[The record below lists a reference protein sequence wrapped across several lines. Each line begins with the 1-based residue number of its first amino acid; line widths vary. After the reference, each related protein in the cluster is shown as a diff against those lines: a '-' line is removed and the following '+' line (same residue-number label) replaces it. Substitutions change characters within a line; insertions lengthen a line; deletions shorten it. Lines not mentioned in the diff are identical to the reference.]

1 MRPHPRGEDRSTA
14 AMTQNVPDHLWS
26 LDFDALPEDIARLTF
41 PHGPGYAYDA
51 PIPKRAYREQLR
63 RLQLELV
70 KLQKWVRAHNQ
81 RLVIIFEGRDAAGKG
96 GTIRRFTRHL
106 NPRHARVVALPKPT
120 ERERGEWYFQRYVRH
135 LPSSGEIVFFDRSW
149 YNRAGVERVM
159 GFCSEAQ
166 WRSFFE
172 EAPRFEAMLVR
183 DGIRLFKFWLTVS
196 RAEQLKRFYER
207 KTNPLKSWKLS
218 PIDKAAVGRWDDYT
232 RAIADIFRHTHTD
245 MAPWTVIDANDQRRA
260 RLEAMRAVL
269 TAIDY
274 ADRDA
279 AAIGGADARIVL
291 DGASWRPPVT

>member
-1 MRPHPRGEDRSTA
+1 MTESTDA
-14 AMTQNVPDHLWS
+14 TGIDAGLWS
-26 LDFDALPEDIARLTF
+26 LNHDALPPEIAALTF
-41 PHGPGYAYDA
+41 PHGPGYAHDA
-51 PIPKRAYREQLR
+51 PIARKDYRRQLR
-63 RLQLELV
+63 TLQLELV
-70 KLQKWVRAHNQ
+70 KLQKWVRETGA
-81 RLVIIFEGRDAAGKG
+81 RLVIVFEGRDAAGKG